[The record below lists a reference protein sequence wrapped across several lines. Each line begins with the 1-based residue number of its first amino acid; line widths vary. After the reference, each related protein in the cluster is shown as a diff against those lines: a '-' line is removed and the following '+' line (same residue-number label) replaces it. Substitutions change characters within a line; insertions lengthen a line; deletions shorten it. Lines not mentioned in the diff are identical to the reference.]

1 MTYDIRNT
9 ISEDALR
16 DLDDSSVHLV
26 VTDPPYFID
35 GLGEN
40 WDTATLNR
48 LRERAKTV
56 GGLPVGI
63 KFCPRQ
69 GRKLQ
74 AFMEPVSREIFR
86 ILKPGGFYI
95 SFSQARLIH
104 RMAVAIEDQGFEI
117 RDMLSWAHAGQPK
130 AQKQDHHVRKRMKS
144 GKISEAEGAAIIR
157 SMGGRK
163 TPQLGPC
170 LEPMV
175 LAMKPVEGTFVDNW
189 MKHETGL
196 IDTKQSLDGKFPT
209 NLMPV
214 KRPEKS
220 EKGEFNTHMTVKP
233 VRLIEHLIR
242 IFSTPGQ
249 VVLDP
254 FMGSGSHG
262 VAALNTG
269 RAFIGIEPVPEYFEI
284 SRRRLRD
291 AAPMDGPPESLAAAE

>member
-1 MTYDIRNT
+1 MDYNVVNT
-9 ISEDALR
+9 IAEEALQELGDR
-16 DLDDSSVHLV
+16 TVHLV

-35 GLGEN
+35 GMGEN
-40 WDTATLNR
+40 WNTTNLNR
-48 LRERAKTV
+48 LKERAKTV
-56 GGLPVGI
+56 GGLPVGM
-63 KFCPRQ
+63 KFCPDQ

-74 AFMEPVSREIFR
+74 KFMEPISKEIYR

-95 SFSQARLIH
+95 SFSQARLVH

-117 RDMLSWAHAGQPK
+117 RDMLGWAHAGQPK
-130 AQKQDHHVRKRMKS
+130 AQKQEHHVRRKVKS
-144 GKISEAEGAAIIR
+144 GKITEAQGDVIIQ

-189 MKHETGL
+189 MKYETGL
-196 IDTKQSLDGKFPT
+196 IDTTYSLDGKFPT

-214 KRPEKS
+214 RRPEKS
-220 EKGEFNTHMTVKP
+220 EKGDLNTHLTVKP
-233 VRLIEHLIR
+233 VRLIEHLIN
-242 IFSTPGQ
+242 IFSKSGQ

-269 RAFIGIEPVPEYFEI
+269 RRFVGFEPVPEYFEI
-284 SRRRLRD
+284 ARSRLLGT
-291 AAPMDGPPESLAAAE
+291 APEEDQMTSVVVE